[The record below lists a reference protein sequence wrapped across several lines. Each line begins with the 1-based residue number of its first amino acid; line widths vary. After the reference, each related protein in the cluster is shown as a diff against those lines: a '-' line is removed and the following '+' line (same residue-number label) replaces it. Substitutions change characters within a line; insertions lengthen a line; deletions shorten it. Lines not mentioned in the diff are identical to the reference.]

1 MKWQITTI
9 CLVQLVYVAVVRA
22 EPPLYLDRTI
32 EREGISMRVRMEAI
46 EDSAPSKPQAG
57 QSVRLWLEGK
67 RISDGQVLSN
77 WRIGA
82 WLDRETDTMSGAV
95 PVCGQRVAR
104 YLSGNLI
111 ERPLLDLTGYYV
123 LSLDAESSVSV
134 LDPSVSFS
142 GRSSLYSAIK
152 LDGRGF
158 DWIKTSDDMRLFV
171 ALPNENKLAI
181 ADLQTLSV
189 LNHLILP
196 GQPTRL
202 ALQPDERLLWVGLT
216 GTNPQESAVEIIDT
230 INNNSVAHI
239 PLPSGYHEITF
250 SNDGHYAFISNRQSK
265 SVTIV
270 NAITLKVV
278 REVDLS
284 FEPLGLVFVDQQ
296 SLLWVVNAKAGRIH
310 RFDAKGNPIDNLVLK
325 EPGLGP
331 IKMTPDERYALVVNP
346 SQHWIHV
353 LDVET
358 GKEKH
363 RITLSGQPY
372 DILLS
377 EKYAYIRTLQ
387 SEQIGLLS
395 LSSFDSE
402 QPIVKLVP
410 TGASTLSE
418 TQDLPRAS
426 SMSLTLDRSGAF
438 FATPS
443 ERTLYHY
450 MEGMNAPNSGLKT
463 FGHTP
468 MSLMVIQ
475 RGLREV
481 KPGQYSA
488 VIRLPSA
495 GRMVLALAS
504 EAPVLRECLGLK
516 IDATVSTDSDDAIA
530 VEWLSD
536 SVQKRSTDLPVDFR
550 VKVKG
555 QAEDRVLPVSQL
567 RLRIVPAQGGTATV
581 WPMQADP
588 KKPGEWFVS
597 VKLTQSG
604 GYYVHLE
611 GNRPLKSSFSTVLV
625 EKSENTSRN

>member
-1 MKWQITTI
+1 MKWLILI
-9 CLVQLVYVAVVRA
+9 CLMQLLSMATAWADLPRYV
-22 EPPLYLDRTI
+22 DRTI
-32 EREGISMRVRMEAI
+32 EREGIQLNVRIEALD
-46 EDSAPSKPQAG
+46 ETAPATPQTG
-57 QSVRLWLEGK
+57 QLVRLSLDGK
-67 RISDGQVLSN
+67 RLADDQILGN

-142 GRSSLYSAIK
+142 GRSSLYSAMK
-152 LDGRGF
+152 LDGKGF

-181 ADLQTLSV
+181 ADLQTLRV
-189 LNHLILP
+189 LDHLVLP

-216 GTNPQESAVEIIDT
+216 GTSPQESAVEIIDT
-230 INNNSVAHI
+230 VNDKSVARI
-239 PLPSGYHEITF
+239 PLPSGYHEIAF
-250 SNDGHYAFISNRQSK
+250 SNDGRHAFISNRQSK
-265 SVTIV
+265 SMTLID
-270 NAITLKVV
+270 AATLKTV
-278 REVDLS
+278 REVDLG
-284 FEPLGLVFVDQQ
+284 FEPLGLVFVDKQ
-296 SLLWVVNAKAGRIH
+296 SLLWVINAKAGRIH
-310 RFDAKGNPIDNLVLK
+310 RFDAKGNPIDNLVL

-331 IKMTPDERYALVVNP
+331 IKLTPDARYALVVNP
-346 SQHWIHV
+346 SQHWIHI
-353 LDVET
+353 LDIET

-363 RITLSGQPY
+363 RTTLSGQPY
-372 DILLS
+372 DILFS

-387 SEQIGLLS
+387 SEQIGMLS
-395 LSSFDSE
+395 LSSLDSE
-402 QPIVKLVP
+402 QPIMKLVP
-410 TGASTLSE
+410 AGAGALSE
-418 TQDLPRAS
+418 TQNLPRAS

-468 MSLMVIQ
+468 LSVMVVQ

-504 EAPVLRECLGLK
+504 ETPVLRECLGLK
-516 IDATVSTDSDDAIA
+516 INATVNTASENTIT
-530 VEWLSD
+530 VQWLSD
-536 SVQKRSTDLPVDFR
+536 SIQKTSTDLPVDFR
-550 VKVKG
+550 VKVKEQG
-555 QAEDRVLPVSQL
+555 EGAVLSVSQL
-567 RLRIVPAQGGTATV
+567 RLRIVPVQGGTAAV
-581 WPMQADP
+581 WPMQTDP
-588 KKPGEWFVS
+588 EKPGEWFVRG
-597 VKLTQSG
+597 KLTQSG
-604 GYYVHLE
+604 GYYVHIE

-625 EKSENTSRN
+625 EKSNNPSKN

>member
-1 MKWQITTI
+1 MKWLALA
-9 CLVQLVYVAVVRA
+9 CVLQLLFVAVA
-22 EPPLYLDRTI
+22 QAAPPRYVDRTI
-32 EREGISMRVRMEAI
+32 EREGVQLNVRIEALD
-46 EDSAPSKPQAG
+46 ETAPAVLQAG
-57 QSVRLWLEGK
+57 QLVRLSLDGK
-67 RISDGQVLSN
+67 RLADDQILSN

-123 LSLDAESSVSV
+123 LSLDVESSVSV

-142 GRSSLYSAIK
+142 GRSSLYSAMK
-152 LDGRGF
+152 LDGKGF

-189 LNHLILP
+189 LNHLILS

-216 GTNPQESAVEIIDT
+216 GANPQENAVEIIDT
-230 INNNSVAHI
+230 INDKSVARI
-239 PLPSGYHEITF
+239 PLPSGYHEIAF
-250 SNDGHYAFISNRQSK
+250 SSDGHHAFISNRQSK
-265 SVTIV
+265 SMTIV
-270 NAITLKVV
+270 DATTLKVI
-278 REVDLS
+278 REVDLT
-284 FEPLGLVFVDQQ
+284 FEPIGLAFVDKQ
-296 SLLWVVNAKAGRIH
+296 SLLWIINAKAGRIH
-310 RFDAKGNPIDNLVLK
+310 RFDVKGNPVDNLVL

-331 IKMTPDERYALVVNP
+331 IKLTRDVRYALVVNP

-353 LDVET
+353 LDIET

-372 DILLS
+372 DILFS
-377 EKYAYIRTLQ
+377 EQYAYIRTLQ

-395 LSSFDSE
+395 LSSLDSE

-410 TGASTLSE
+410 AGAGALSE
-418 TQDLPRAS
+418 TQNLPRAS

-468 MSLMVIQ
+468 MSVMAVQ

-516 IDATVSTDSDDAIA
+516 IDATANRSSDDAIA
-530 VEWLSD
+530 VQWLSD
-536 SVQKRSTDLPVDFR
+536 SVQKTSTDLPVDFR

-555 QAEDRVLPVSQL
+555 QVEGTLLPVSQL
-567 RLRIVPAQGGTATV
+567 RLRIVPARGGTATV
-581 WPMQADP
+581 WSMRADP

-597 VKLTQSG
+597 GKLSQSG

-611 GNRPLKSSFSTVLV
+611 GNRPLKSSFSTLLV
-625 EKSENTSRN
+625 EKSKNPSEN

>member
-1 MKWQITTI
+1 MKWLVLI
-9 CLVQLVYVAVVRA
+9 CLVQLLSMATAQADLPRYA
-22 EPPLYLDRTI
+22 DRTI
-32 EREGISMRVRMEAI
+32 EREGIQLNVRIEALD
-46 EDSAPSKPQAG
+46 ETAPAALQAG
-57 QSVRLWLEGK
+57 QLVRLSLDGK
-67 RISDGQVLSN
+67 RLADNQPLSN

-82 WLDRETDTMSGAV
+82 WFDRETDAMSGAV

-111 ERPLLDLTGYYV
+111 ERPLLNLTGYYV

-142 GRSSLYSAIK
+142 GRSSLYSAMK
-152 LDGRGF
+152 LDGKGF

-189 LNHLILP
+189 LNHLVLS

-216 GTNPQESAVEIIDT
+216 GASPQESAVEIIDT
-230 INNNSVAHI
+230 VNDKSVARI
-239 PLPSGYHEITF
+239 PLPPGHHEIAF
-250 SNDGHYAFISNRQSK
+250 SNDGHHTFISNRQSQ
-265 SVTIV
+265 SMTLID
-270 NAITLKVV
+270 AATLKIV
-278 REVDLS
+278 REVDLG
-284 FEPLGLVFVDQQ
+284 FEPLGLVFADKQ
-296 SLLWVVNAKAGRIH
+296 SLLWVINAKAGRIH
-310 RFDAKGNPIDNLVLK
+310 RFDAKGNPIDNLVL

-331 IKMTPDERYALVVNP
+331 IKLTPDARYALVVNP
-346 SQHWIHV
+346 SQHWIHI

-363 RITLSGQPY
+363 RATLSGQPY
-372 DILLS
+372 DILFS

-387 SEQIGLLS
+387 SEQIGMLS
-395 LSSFDSE
+395 LGSLEGE
-402 QPIVKLVP
+402 QPIMKLIP
-410 TGASTLSE
+410 AGAGALSE
-418 TQDLPRAS
+418 TQNLPRAS

-450 MEGMNAPNSGLKT
+450 MEGMNAPSSGLKT

-468 MSLMVIQ
+468 MSVMVVQ

-481 KPGQYSA
+481 KPGLYSA

-504 EAPVLRECLGLK
+504 ETPVLRECLGLK
-516 IDATVSTDSDDAIA
+516 ISATVNATSEDAIT
-530 VEWLSD
+530 VQWLSD
-536 SVQKRSTDLPVDFR
+536 GIQKTSTNLPVDFR
-550 VKVKG
+550 VKVKE
-555 QAEDRVLPVSQL
+555 QTEDTALPVSQL
-567 RLRIVPAQGGTATV
+567 RLRIVPVQGGTAAV

-588 KKPGEWFVS
+588 EKPGEWFARG
-597 VKLTQSG
+597 KLTHSG
-604 GYYVHLE
+604 GYYVHIE

-625 EKSENTSRN
+625 EK